1 MRSTDPSGA
10 RRLTL
15 CILAAAAMALPLA
28 AQAHAFLARASPA
41 ASSTVHASPPDLT
54 LSFTQGVQT
63 AFSTV
68 VVKGSAGQR
77 VDKNDLHNAPGNAKR
92 VLIGLLPLKPGAYT
106 VTWHV
111 TSVDTHKTE
120 GVFTF
125 TVSP

>member
-1 MRSTDPSGA
+1 
-10 RRLTL
+10 
-15 CILAAAAMALPLA
+15 MALPLA
-28 AQAHAFLARASPA
+28 AQAHAFLAHASPA
-41 ASSTVHASPPDLT
+41 VGSTVHVAPPSLT
-54 LSFTQGVQT
+54 LSFTEGVQT